1 LVSTYTAP
9 RSDILIRCSGCL
21 GARQT
26 ISSSAVT
33 STTNEASG
41 CRISKKLHRFIQ
53 ECNVGLWAM
62 TRRNAASAM
71 NDATGST
78 QPDRHT
84 GPLHTVAAADYA
96 TRMATVTV
104 TDLVLN
110 FADACRALVPS
121 LDRAGVPWGDGAQYD
136 SFDRVA
142 EALFESLVMEPCAFA
157 AAGSAGL
164 SKLRT
169 ARYGFSHDN
178 NFNAWVAV
186 HVQGDIIARMI
197 LLSSITAPFAHVRCE
212 DPVGLVPLEG
222 KRFMFVYNVGD
233 GNRQLQAVDLTV
245 D

>member
-1 LVSTYTAP
+1 VRQWQLLGDVPPDQPGNRERQLLGDSAGLP
-9 RSDILIRCSGCL
+9 LSGF
-21 GARQT
+21 R
-26 ISSSAVT
+26 
-33 STTNEASG
+33 E
-41 CRISKKLHRFIQ
+41 
-53 ECNVGLWAM
+53 
-62 TRRNAASAM
+62 
-71 NDATGST
+71 
-78 QPDRHT
+78 P
-84 GPLHTVAAADYA
+84 GPLHTVVAADYA
-96 TRMATVTV
+96 PRMATVTV

-110 FADACRALVPS
+110 FAEACRALIPS

-142 EALFESLVMEPCAFA
+142 EALFESLVIEPCAFE

-197 LLSSITAPFAHVRCE
+197 LLSSITAPFAHDRCE
-212 DPVGLVPLEG
+212 APVGLVPLEG
-222 KRFMFVYNVGD
+222 KRFIFVYNVGD
-233 GNRQLQAVDLTV
+233 GNRQLQSVDLTV